1 MALIFQDMLRTDG
14 RDNDG
19 GLLVFAYWALY
30 TDILTFPKV
39 PVAPTT
45 LAEKVTIADPFVM
58 KQGKR
63 FWQFQSTL
71 LTSSLD
77 GEGVGER
84 DGRSAENKV
93 TLKRVGNEAEVIGW
107 VEQVKNSDLVLIV
120 SHINGN
126 KRVIGSEGLP
136 ASLEKF
142 TIKSGG
148 AVKDEISVVAEFMS
162 VGRIAP
168 FYTAAVP
175 LTPAV

>member
-1 MALIFQDMLRTDG
+1 MALIFKDMLRTDG

-19 GLLVFAYWALY
+19 GLLVFAYWTLY
-30 TDILTFPKV
+30 HDIATFPKV
-39 PVAPTT
+39 PANPTT

-58 KQGKR
+58 KTGTK

-71 LTSSLD
+71 LTPFLD
-77 GEGVGER
+77 SEGVGER
-84 DGRSAENKV
+84 DSRSAENKL
-93 TLKRVGNEAEVIGW
+93 TLKRAGNEDEILGW
-107 VEQVKNSDLVLIV
+107 IEQVKNSDLVLIV
-120 SHINGN
+120 SHINGK
-126 KRVIGSEGLP
+126 KRVLGSEGLP

-148 AVKDEISVVAEFMS
+148 AVKDEISVTAEFMS

-175 LTPAV
+175 LTPAA